1 MTTDIAAV
9 ERERITARVPRE
21 LRERLE
27 EAAGRAGATLN
38 QFLVQAAIEKA
49 DAILEREQVTRLSA
63 RDAEWLLAMLDAP
76 PRPPSDRLQRALDVH
91 HEASG
96 GDPDRTPRRAPRS
109 QEV

>member
-1 MTTDIAAV
+1 MTTDTAAV

-27 EAAGRAGATLN
+27 EAAGRTGATLN
-38 QFLVQAAIEKA
+38 QFLVQAALEKA

-76 PRPPSDRLQRALDVH
+76 PLPPGDRLQRALDAH
-91 HEASG
+91 QKASA
-96 GDPDRTPRRAPRS
+96 GDPDRAADHTPRS
-109 QEV
+109 QDV